1 MTKMPLKKN
10 SPAWEKP
17 RDIMKRHLIKRKS
30 SKCLLY
36 SNSSQNGSCSPIPQS
51 PCPVLDGSTQS
62 SEPTN
67 PFKNIVVINWNN
79 NNENRQTA
87 KTSLSQSENG
97 NPFDWD
103 DSTARTSFETVSF
116 MRKSYSQTTT
126 GSFEDK
132 FSQSIND
139 SYPVDFSQLSS
150 LCSSAP
156 DLNTSKE
163 KRSSTEIP
171 KDLRLGTKIRVV
183 SQKPFPW
190 MSNTTTTGSH
200 AITIPED
207 DIDAAMRISMDNDP
221 SISYASMAPRT
232 PLAVLQAGA
241 TYFQFPNICSMPLFP
256 RLDGTYKTSRQ
267 TKMIKLQD
275 LGNKCLETLVSEWS
289 QSFDRLYN
297 LWKKNRR
304 HTFYLCSHLF
314 TALFTKIPV
323 RKENLQYTG
332 ETSDDTE
339 RRLRIVITPTSL
351 GLRQLLREEGIE
363 FSLPLRADTTFVNLT
378 QEDCPKDF
386 LAMKQD
392 VTVDLDH
399 DEWLKEI
406 GISPRTTL
414 KFSRS
419 ISAIEDLKSKK
430 RLYSSSQP
438 DDKQNPAVVEPE
450 DSSRS
455 AISIQGIKNIAK
467 FYNLLQNTKVAVS
480 KIGPYAGLPPTLLAS
495 APFYKSVSRELN
507 VSDYMLIFLSLIF
520 EMVSQVTKKDG
531 EVKYIL
537 ELDNGPI
544 LPCVPKTLVEFVK
557 ALANPDNKLSVQVNG
572 RSSYSGFNEGVDSQ
586 DFASVSEFEVDLLS
600 DTFSW

>member
-1 MTKMPLKKN
+1 MKKITLKKN

-17 RDIMKRHLIKRKS
+17 KDIMKRHLIRRKS

-51 PCPVLDGSTQS
+51 PCPIFDASTQS
-62 SEPTN
+62 SEPAN
-67 PFKNIVVINWNN
+67 PFKNILVINWNN
-79 NNENRQTA
+79 NENRQSA

-97 NPFDWD
+97 NAFDWD
-103 DSTARTSFETVSF
+103 DSAARTSFETASY
-116 MRKSYSQTTT
+116 MRKSYSQTTA

-190 MSNTTTTGSH
+190 MINTTTTGSH

-221 SISYASMAPRT
+221 SIAYATMAPRT
-232 PLAVLQAGA
+232 PLALLQAGA
-241 TYFQFPNICSMPLFP
+241 TYFQFPNICSMPMFP
-256 RLDGTYKTSRQ
+256 RLDGTYKNSRQ

-314 TALFTKIPV
+314 TAIFTKTPV

-351 GLRQLLREEGIE
+351 GLRQLLRDEGIE

-406 GISPRTTL
+406 GISPKTTL

-419 ISAIEDLKSKK
+419 VSAVEDLKAKK
-430 RLYSSSQP
+430 RLYSSQP
-438 DDKQNPAVVEPE
+438 DDKQNSAVVEPE
-450 DSSRS
+450 DSTRS
-455 AISIQGIKNIAK
+455 TISIQGLKNIDK
-467 FYNLLQNTKVAVS
+467 FYNILQNTKISVC
-480 KIGPYAGLPPTLLAS
+480 KIGAYAGLPPTLLAS
-495 APFYKSVSRELN
+495 APFYKSVSRELT
-507 VSDYMLIFLSLIF
+507 
-520 EMVSQVTKKDG
+520 MVSQVTKKDG

-557 ALANPDNKLSVQVNG
+557 ALATPNNKLSVQVNG